1 MSFSCT
7 LIGSD
12 TLLQECG
19 ELLLAKGHSIGTVIT
34 DTGRIASWARSK
46 GLEVAHPKDEDL
58 VARVKAQSPDY
69 LFAITYLA
77 IVKDDLLATA
87 SKGAINFHDGP
98 LPTYAGLNT
107 PAWALIKQEP
117 SYGISWHE
125 MTSGIDEGVLLKQVT
140 FDVAERETSLSINTR
155 NFAAA
160 LESFEALIGE
170 LDQGTVTRTPQDGER
185 GYFGRHDRP
194 TKDIALDLSR
204 PAAELDALI
213 RALDFGAYPNPVG
226 AASLVVN
233 DKAVI
238 VKAAEVTTE
247 VDGSIEPHLVVGA
260 DDSAIVV
267 GTHEHALTITAVTTL
282 TGGELSLADAAEHLG
297 IAAGSKLPE
306 LDGGLKDALGAR
318 SESVSKAERFW
329 MKRLAALEPIELPWT
344 TGARESTAA
353 TKTLDI
359 AVPEGFASH
368 AADLDHGLATAAAIY
383 LGRIGAKS
391 AFHLATNTD
400 GLTAH
405 PGVAPLLSTQ
415 VPLLVELD
423 WSAPFAQAQQ
433 ALKAERDKLGNKDTF
448 LVDALARDP
457 STAGHLKAGGALVPV
472 GLEVDVAANAPLLPG
487 AQLVARVNGGKLA
500 LAYDSNVVDQAT
512 AEKMADQ
519 VASLLDAIVANA
531 DTPVGQLSL
540 LSEAQRRQMLTEW
553 NATTADVESLGIH
566 ELFHRQADAT
576 PEAVAVRC
584 EGQSLTYKELDER
597 ANALAEQLIAS
608 GAGADSLVGV
618 HVDRSVELMVA
629 VIGVLKAG
637 AAYVPLDPSYPADRI
652 AYMVEHAKLTATV
665 SRGPLKRLLPSA
677 APHVIDVDTVTAP
690 STVRPSAIATDPDS
704 LAYVIYTS
712 GSTGRPKGVMVEH
725 RNAVNFFVGMDEV
738 IPHAGDKRWLAVTSL
753 SFDISVLELL
763 WTLTRGFE
771 VVIHKDTNKASDE
784 PPRSTRTI
792 DFGLFYWGNDDGPGR
807 QKYRMLLE
815 GAKFADAHGFNSV
828 WTPERHFH
836 AFGGPYPN
844 PAVTGAAVAAVT
856 RNLSV
861 RSGSCVVPLHHP
873 ARIAEEWAVIDNL
886 SEGRAALSIAAGWQP
901 DDFLLQP
908 QNYPGNKQAMFDN
921 VEIVRKLWRGEA
933 VTFPG
938 PMGDVDVVTQP
949 RPVQKDLPIWVTTA
963 GNPATYKQ
971 AAEVGGNVLTHLLG
985 QSVEEVGEKIKIYRD
1000 TLKELGKDPAS
1011 GTVTLMLHCYVGDDI
1026 AAVKEIVREPMKD
1039 YLRSSIGLV
1048 KQYAWTFPAFKRPEG
1063 AKSALDV
1070 DLTTLSEDETEAILE
1085 FAFERYFEDSGLFG
1099 DLDTCM
1105 AQLERIKAIEVDEI
1119 ACLIDFGVDSNMV
1132 LGMLPKLAELH
1143 AATND
1148 VPDAA
1153 DAGDVDET
1161 DYSIA
1166 ALIERHHIS
1175 HMQCTP
1181 SMARML
1187 CTDADTE
1194 KALAKVAHLFIGGEA
1209 FPLDLAQRL
1218 TAATEGTVRN
1228 MYGPTETTIW
1238 SSTEPVEKGL
1248 TSLTIGRPIANTRL
1262 YILNDQLEPQPVGVP
1277 GHLWIGGQGVVRGY
1291 LHQPELTEERFV
1303 NDPFV
1308 EGERIYHTGDVA
1320 RFTDDGKIDFIGRAD
1335 HQVKIRG
1342 YRVELGEIEA
1352 RLLEHESVRVAATI
1366 VREDQPGDQRLVAYV
1381 VGESG
1386 PCDEATLRDHCRGRL
1401 PEYMVP
1407 QHVVSLA
1414 EMPQTPNKKI
1424 DRKALP
1430 APTDV
1435 SSVSEAEMVAPTSEV
1450 ESKLAQIWCDLLGRE
1465 QVGIDSNFF
1474 DLGGHSLLVVRLN
1487 REIKEQLEKQVSLTD
1502 LYRFPTIRT
1511 FVASLESGGV
1521 SEQVKE
1527 SADRGARR
1535 REAMAAR
1542 RRRRG
1547 RA

>member
-1 MSFSCT
+1 MTFSCT

-19 ELLLAKGHSIGTVIT
+19 ELLLHKGHTITTVVT
-34 DTGRIASWARSK
+34 DAGRIASWARSK
-46 GLEVAHPKDEDL
+46 GLEVAHPKDDDL
-58 VARVKAQSPDY
+58 VATLKGRPYDY

-77 IVKDDLLATA
+77 IVKDDLLGTA
-87 SKGAINFHDGP
+87 GKGAINFHDGP

-117 SYGISWHE
+117 RYGISWHE
-125 MTSGIDEGVLLKQVT
+125 MTSGIDEGVLLKQVM

-160 LESFEALIGE
+160 LESFEELMGE
-170 LDQGTVTRTPQDGER
+170 LDTGTTTRSPQEGER

-194 TKDIALDLSR
+194 TANVALDLSR

-226 AASLVVN
+226 SPSLVVN

-238 VKAAEVTTE
+238 VKEAEVTTE
-247 VDGSIEPHLVVGA
+247 LDDSLEPHLVIGA
-260 DDSAIVV
+260 DDDAIVI
-267 GTHEHALTITAVTTL
+267 GTGEHALTITSVTTL
-282 TGGELSLADAAEHLG
+282 TGAPISLSDAATHLG
-297 IAAGSKLPE
+297 ISAGSKLPE
-306 LDGGLKDALGAR
+306 VDAALREALSSR
-318 SESVSKAERFW
+318 SEAISKTERFW

-344 TGARESTAA
+344 SSSAA
-353 TKTLDI
+353 GRPSLATVEVS
-359 AVPEGFASH
+359 VPAGFAAKAS
-368 AADLDHGLATAAAIY
+368 DLDHGLATAAAIY
-383 LGRIGAKS
+383 LGRIGAKN

-400 GLTAH
+400 GLTAA
-405 PGVAPLLSTQ
+405 PGVAPLLSQ
-415 VPLLVELD
+415 QLPLAVELD
-423 WSAPFAQAQQ
+423 WAAPFAQAQD
-433 ALKAERDKLGNKDTF
+433 ALKAEREKLGQRDTF
-448 LVDALARDP
+448 LLDALARDP
-457 STAGHLKAGGALVPV
+457 STAGHVADGGALLPV
-472 GLEVDVAANAPLLPG
+472 GLEVGVPADAPLKTG
-487 AQLVARVNGGKLA
+487 AQLVARVADGKLT
-500 LAYDSNVVDQAT
+500 LAYDSNVVDTPT
-512 AEKMADQ
+512 AEKMAGQ
-519 VASLLDAIVANA
+519 LTSLLEAIVAQA
-531 DTPVGQLSL
+531 ELPIGQLSL
-540 LSEAQRRQMLTEW
+540 LSEEQRRQMLVEW
-553 NATTADVESLGIH
+553 NATATPVESLGIH

-576 PEAVAVRC
+576 PDAVAVRC
-584 EGQSLTYKELDER
+584 EGKSLTYKQLDER
-597 ANALAEQLIAS
+597 ANAVAEQLIAA
-608 GAGADSLVGV
+608 GAGPDALVGV

-629 VIGVLKAG
+629 VLGALKSG
-637 AAYVPLDPSYPADRI
+637 AAYVPLDPTYPADRI
-652 AYMVEHAKLTATV
+652 EYMVEHAKLTATLTRGHL
-665 SRGPLKRLLPSA
+665 SRSLPSA
-677 APHVIDVDTVTAP
+677 APQVIDVDAITA
-690 STVRPSAIATDPDS
+690 SSSVRPSAISTGPS
-704 LAYVIYTS
+704 NLAYVIYTS

-725 RNAVNFFVGMDEV
+725 QNAVNFFVGMDEV
-738 IPHAGDKRWLAVTSL
+738 IPHDPPGKWLAVTSL

-771 VVIHKDTNKASDE
+771 VVIHKDTNKASGTV
-784 PPRSTRTI
+784 RSSRPI

-921 VEIVRKLWRGEA
+921 IEIVRKLWRGEA

-1026 AAVKEIVREPMKD
+1026 DEVKEIVREPMKD

-1105 AQLERIKAIEVDEI
+1105 AQIERVKAIEVDEI

-1132 LGMLPKLAELH
+1132 LDMLPKLAELH
-1143 AATND
+1143 ALAND
-1148 VPDAA
+1148 VPAPSESD
-1153 DAGDVDET
+1153 DEDT
-1161 DYSIA
+1161 DYGIA
-1166 ALIERHHIS
+1166 ALIERHAIT

-1194 KALAKVAHLFIGGEA
+1194 KALAKVGHLFIGGEA
-1209 FPLDLAQRL
+1209 FPLDLAQSL
-1218 TAATEGTVRN
+1218 TAATDGTVRN

-1238 SSTEPVEKGL
+1238 SSTEPVDKGL

-1277 GHLWIGGQGVVRGY
+1277 GNLWIGGKGVVRGY

-1303 NDPFV
+1303 ADPFV
-1308 EGERIYHTGDVA
+1308 AGERIYHTGDVA
-1320 RFTDDGKIDFIGRAD
+1320 RFLDDGKIDFIGRAD

-1342 YRVELGEIEA
+1342 YRVELGEIES

-1386 PCDEATLRDHCRGRL
+1386 PCDEATLREHCRGRL

-1407 QHVVSLA
+1407 QHVISLA

-1430 APTDV
+1430 APSAVAAVD
-1435 SSVSEAEMVAPTSEV
+1435 EREMVAPTSEV
-1450 ESKLAQIWCDLLGRE
+1450 ETRLAQIWCDLLGRE

-1487 REIKEQLEKQVSLTD
+1487 REIKEQLDKQVSLTD